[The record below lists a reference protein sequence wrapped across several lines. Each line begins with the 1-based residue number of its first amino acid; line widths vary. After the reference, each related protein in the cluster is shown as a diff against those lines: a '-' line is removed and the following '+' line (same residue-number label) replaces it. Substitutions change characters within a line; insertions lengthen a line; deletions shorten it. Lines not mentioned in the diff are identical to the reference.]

1 MMNTSVRAE
10 PPEDWLATLI
20 RRILH
25 TWIDGAEPPPDVWTR
40 VRRRTKATIASTFLS
55 TFYLEEAHH
64 VSE

>member
-1 MMNTSVRAE
+1 MMGTSVRAE

-25 TWIDGAEPPPDVWTR
+25 TWMNDAEPPPDVWTR
-40 VRRRTKATIASTFLS
+40 IRRRIETTPSTFLS
-55 TFYLEEAHH
+55 TLYLEEAHH